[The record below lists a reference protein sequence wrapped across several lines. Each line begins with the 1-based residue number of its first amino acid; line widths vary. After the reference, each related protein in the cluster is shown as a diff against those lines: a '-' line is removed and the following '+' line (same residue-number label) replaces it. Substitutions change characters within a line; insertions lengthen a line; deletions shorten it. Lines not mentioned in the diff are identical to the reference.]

1 MSPPPCSPIGYVVRT
16 CGATAKFRGPRPY
29 DVALVFRPSTD
40 PEATKGRRMTSY
52 ATAAVLTTLAEGEGG
67 GNHESLSPYL
77 TGGGALFALLLLLFI
92 TTRFNR
98 DR

>member
-1 MSPPPCSPIGYVVRT
+1 MVAEPHAYDGPTSLSRPHRIGSAEMSFHS
-16 CGATAKFRGPRPY
+16 
-29 DVALVFRPSTD
+29 
-40 PEATKGRRMTSY
+40 
-52 ATAAVLTTLAEGEGG
+52 TAAQLVTLAAEGEEHG

-77 TGGGALFALLLLLFI
+77 TGGGALFVLLLLLWI

>member
-1 MSPPPCSPIGYVVRT
+1 MSLTST
-16 CGATAKFRGPRPY
+16 THQ
-29 DVALVFRPSTD
+29 LV
-40 PEATKGRRMTSY
+40 
-52 ATAAVLTTLAEGEGG
+52 TLAAEGGEHG

-77 TGGGALFALLLLLFI
+77 TGGGAFVVLLLLLWI